1 MTDISAASDASRVPY
16 RLWAMADRDTSTM
29 GDAALMV
36 AIGRYHHDA
45 LAEAYHRHGGAV
57 YGLARRVLRNQALAE
72 EVTQE
77 VFTRLWDRPER
88 FDPER
93 GSLRAFLLADSHG
106 RAVDLIRA
114 ESARRAREERDA
126 RLLPTQAAADTEH
139 EVWSLVAS
147 EQVRAALASLTDD
160 ERQAI
165 ELAYFDGQSYRQVA
179 VSLAQ
184 PEGTIKSR
192 IRTGLRRLQV
202 ELAAAGVNGI

>member
-1 MTDISAASDASRVPY
+1 MTS
-16 RLWAMADRDTSTM
+16 L

-36 AIGRYHHDA
+36 AIGRYNDGA
-45 LAEAYHRHGGAV
+45 LAEAYARHGGAV
-57 YGLARRVLRNQALAE
+57 HGLARRLLRNDALAE

-93 GSLRAFLLADSHG
+93 GSLRAFLMADSHG

-114 ESARRAREERDA
+114 EDARRNREERDA
-126 RLLPTQAAADTEH
+126 RLAPSTSAPDPEQ

-147 EQVRAALASLTDD
+147 EQVRAALASLSSD

-165 ELAYFDGQSYRQVA
+165 ELAYFGGQSYRQVA
-179 VSLAQ
+179 VALDQ
-184 PEGTIKSR
+184 PEGTVKSR
-192 IRTGLRRLQV
+192 IRSGLRRLRI
-202 ELAAAGVNGI
+202 ELASAGVTGV